1 MEEELQKKSTDSRV
15 KSEHRALGEA
25 TVKRQERKMPPCK
38 TRKRPSQSLGE
49 SSEGQHRG
57 VGGSQKDDKVR
68 SSKEAREDREWTL
81 STEFGK

>member
-1 MEEELQKKSTDSRV
+1 MSTEHWEWQQLRGRKGRCPRVRLERGHPRAWVRAQRDSTDR
-15 KSEHRALGEA
+15 
-25 TVKRQERKMPPCK
+25 
-38 TRKRPSQSLGE
+38 
-49 SSEGQHRG
+49 